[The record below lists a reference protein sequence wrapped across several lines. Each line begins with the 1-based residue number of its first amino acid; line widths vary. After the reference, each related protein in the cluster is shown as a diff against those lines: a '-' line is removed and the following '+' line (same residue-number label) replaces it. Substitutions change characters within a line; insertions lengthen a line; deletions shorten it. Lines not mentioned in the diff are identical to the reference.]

1 MLWALA
7 EVEAEAA
14 ETAKVAQALVAL
26 VVLVEHQALAVG
38 VLLAVTVVLAQAAV
52 TVDLAVLAV
61 QAVVAEVNTV
71 AQPLAVLVAQTE
83 QAVLQVEQVLEQVL
97 EHQLTTLHIL
107 YLVHQVQVQLAQVE
121 QGEPLSPL
129 ELLEDSMLAAA
140 EVRRVKTM
148 EEIQL
153 DLEGLPVMA
162 LEVAQVA
169 VQVVLHTLL
178 QQVAAAE
185 GADLGVSERQP

>member
-1 MLWALA
+1 MSWVLA
-7 EVEAEAA
+7 VVAVEVA
-14 ETAKVAQALVAL
+14 ETVLVAQALVAL
-26 VVLVEHQALAVG
+26 VALVEHQALAFG

-52 TVDLAVLAV
+52 AVDLAVLAV
-61 QAVVAEVNTV
+61 QAAVAEVDTV

-83 QAVLQVEQVLEQVL
+83 QAVLLVEQVLEQVL

-121 QGEPLSPL
+121 QGGPLSPL

-169 VQVVLHTLL
+169 VLVVLHTLL
-178 QQVAAAE
+178 QQVAVAE
-185 GADLGVSERQP
+185 VADLGVLEHQS